1 MADYG
6 FEVKND
12 DGDYLVSDK
21 TTSLT
26 FVKRAININSFSTG
40 VPSPTQGTK
49 VGFGGFSE
57 LVYRV
62 SNCNATPVPF
72 FTIPRN
78 DKVYSV
84 NRIRNAGGNTWDIHL
99 ITNAKPYHKGT
110 FSFTGG
116 SYIPSETGLS
126 GFGLYE
132 AITSNQGLDPVVPS
146 YVATSEVGS
155 VYVVPQKF
163 AQTFQSF
170 GLDRGGYIVL
180 EDKSCAL
187 LSTVDGVTSITNNT
201 PFIMQA
207 FGSKQRFSFH
217 NLCRAGKQIGWSIPL
232 SSQSNSGNANYSA
245 NMIEETPTG
254 IFSSLQYDG
263 GELSHRN
270 TSYEGSDT
278 TGIPSSNSYWKARA
292 RLGAVRYNYRG
303 NDVLKKQGH
312 YSASTTS
319 SLTNSVEYRA
329 GQITAVNNFSGAD
342 TNRGTGEFTV
352 TNATS
357 SRGSATPGV
366 FGIDVNASGVVTQVK
381 FGNLSIGNIA
391 GDVITVPGS
400 ALGGGTNFT
409 FSVQTISNNTR
420 VYVTQYGYE
429 NIAVGQYLNFGG
441 TDYNWYEILAK
452 GFNVDIPKTL
462 AQGTITYDDY
472 FIEVAGNKTSLAITD
487 NYLRAEGTIGS
498 GSDASLA
505 DSVGTST
512 GNRKY
517 NEEAWMPG
525 GEAFILTGLYVRGW
539 LSSMGKSW
547 GSSYGATYS
556 STHEITNR
564 DFLALSPYA
573 SYAGM
578 FFDYSSDTL
587 ISESFEGDTTL
598 AEDSARA
605 FKTYHDAVYGVPNTS
620 KSVTQLFGNPTLNV
634 DSDAPTNFD
643 HARQTDTY
651 KSAPYWNSQIYAG
664 RGSYQLSNMVR
675 NTQHAFY
682 IPRVMYRLQ
691 PSAVSI
697 ASTTLFHGI
706 VNKGA
711 SAYHRLH
718 TSSSAG
724 GIMHNES
731 NMLWAGKAAF
741 TQLATYVLNPRDFTN
756 GDSIDFTKDNYGAI
770 LHDRQL
776 DEFRT
781 DSVFGDYEDQDIK
794 VHPISLCGAGGIEN
808 RYGPP
813 MMYTGLPD
821 SNENINVSIDIP
833 DWTLT
838 SNSGGTIYTGSGPVL
853 QVADLAAS
861 HCDATKV
868 YDGALNTDVLS
879 EHAFMFMKYDGV
891 GTAAGTY
898 KVTQI
903 NTTSYNQYLEIT
915 AGSVSSV
922 SATTQATWATG
933 SGNAND
939 LANHFVRNYSTDSAD
954 FNFIDYETDPGI
966 TDTNAGCHLPDYSNL
981 VLNSTRPNQFAVAVI
996 RIDGKTYA
1004 GETFTKY
1011 VTQHIHPPRT
1021 WTADNGTTQYED
1033 VKLFVNKGQYAY
1045 AADYMAHLVNPGQTN
1060 VSTPEQ
1066 YEGSSYLAPN
1076 KLLRL
1081 DQTLDTG
1088 LKSNAAYRS
1097 FEYPPVVQ
1105 THNTSIYGSLKVK
1118 DYLHCYKMADYN
1130 LTKRRFTNKL
1140 NLPLFDHSAHA
1151 NYFHINPQNNVN
1163 TLGGYLGN
1171 NVPYEI
1177 NESNISQVETEH
1189 GFGKG
1194 SEIISAASFNAL
1206 STSDKTKKFFS
1217 SSNFLF
1223 FFDSNRDRGDL
1234 RPPYGNTRP
1243 NHDGNAYGMT
1253 GFVSY
1258 GPPYNTDN
1266 FTLMFNEFRPLATL
1280 CAMDYFGAETATAKC
1295 SFVFY
1300 EQLQGE
1306 TAWTVIQ
1313 STSTNPYC
1321 DIFIRNPFP
1330 IDGTSVEG
1338 QNYVE
1343 GSAVRRFKVVVNRL
1357 AGYPNAK
1364 TAAAEAYCTMRMQG
1378 YGMVPIYL
1386 RKFHINTYEDASN
1399 RDAWIHSGFGKVPDN
1414 TQVVFRTYIPGV
1426 KAAYGSID
1434 NIHGFNAQPF
1444 YVTRAPVTADSNWSS
1459 GSFEPPPALSDR
1471 SWRTTYNGVFS
1482 TSDANTDGHRPT
1494 GTSFGYYPISQTN
1507 TGAGDIESPFVN
1519 PGNSS
1524 SPLRLYHTYS
1534 NVSTTPFTFTTRLAR
1549 PADVWKIRGVENDS
1563 TTSQH
1568 LADALSGGERG
1579 YIKTTSGFLD
1589 AGGTYTEAIYWDG
1602 DIVATNASNPQNPL
1616 PASTTLG
1623 DFTYE
1628 YDDDDDAEFVQVTFF
1643 VIKKVRAFGPFLED
1657 DEGVQIAASDNE
1669 FDATNIPQ
1677 LYIFADPA
1685 TAPTPHSTDKHGI
1698 QVFKADGSTVLF
1710 DSRQRVLQIHDI
1722 AQANFPARAFTRN
1735 VSLKGDSWGWYANH
1749 SSSFY
1754 PDQYTTVSNFSTP
1767 TNGAYAFNTKI
1778 QRTEF
1783 EKENQKK
1790 KKTWNEYYHET
1801 RYWANYKGGISRS
1814 ASDVFKTGYITVLA
1828 GHRYD
1833 VGKNNRIGFT
1843 GIKIGGDTKK
1853 KGGVTNYQDA
1863 TYNTGSETLIS
1874 INTDLYKGSQ
1884 YKIHIFKASASSLGL
1899 DGQDRDGDIDETD
1912 LITESGSTY
1921 TGPTLRYLVG
1931 DDILIG
1937 RHTGMASGGV
1947 PTGGFRLFDRSVSAL
1962 AARASIHSTLIPNDT
1977 AFRAVNTLSPSN
1989 NLTLWVPDQPGTYYL
2004 KTSADGYDRIAVPI
2018 VIEAA

>member
-49 VGFGGFSE
+49 TGFGGFSE

-84 NRIRNAGGNTWDIHL
+84 NRIRNAGGNNWDIHV
-99 ITNAKPYHKGT
+99 ITNAKPYHKGS

-155 VYVVPQKF
+155 VYIVPKDY
-163 AQTFQSF
+163 ASSYESF

-187 LSTVDGVTSITNNT
+187 INHNTVFDTYSAGSVV

-207 FGSKQRFSFH
+207 FGSKQRFSFR
-217 NLCRAGKQIGWSIPL
+217 NLCRSGKQIGWSLPL
-232 SSQSNSGNANYSA
+232 GNTPGGASNYSA
-245 NMIEETPTG
+245 NMLEEIPTG

-263 GELSHRN
+263 GDLSHRN

-278 TGIPSSNSYWKARA
+278 TGIPLASSSWKARA

-357 SRGSATPGV
+357 SRGSATPGI

-409 FSVQTISNNTR
+409 FSVQTVSNNTR

-429 NIAVGQYLNFGG
+429 NIAIGQYLNFAGSNN
-441 TDYNWYEILAK
+441 NWYAIVSK
-452 GFNVDIPKTL
+452 GFNVDIPLTL
-462 AQGTITYDDY
+462 TEGTDTYDDY
-472 FIEVAGNKTSLAITD
+472 FIEVAGNKTSIAVKDSFLQSQ
-487 NYLRAEGTIGS
+487 GTIGFS
-498 GSDASLA
+498 SSDASLA
-505 DSVGTST
+505 DPVGGTT
-512 GNRKY
+512 GNRRY

-539 LSSMGKSW
+539 LPSMGKSW
-547 GSSYGATYS
+547 GASYGATYT
-556 STHEITNR
+556 STHETTNR

-573 SYAGM
+573 AYTDM

-598 AEDSARA
+598 AETSARA

-643 HARQTDTY
+643 HSRQTDTY
-651 KSAPYWNSQIYAG
+651 KSAPYWNNQIYAG
-664 RGSYQLSNMVR
+664 RGSYQLTNMVR
-675 NTQHAFY
+675 NTQHTFY
-682 IPRVMYRLQ
+682 LPRVMYRIQ
-691 PSAVSI
+691 PSPMSI
-697 ASTTLFHGI
+697 ASTTLFHNV
-706 VNKGA
+706 VNKGD
-711 SAYHRLH
+711 SAYHRIH
-718 TSSSAG
+718 TSSSQGA
-724 GIMHNES
+724 IMHNES
-731 NMLWAGKAAF
+731 AMMWAGKATGVFNSLEPRTF
-741 TQLATYVLNPRDFTN
+741 TSGQT
-756 GDSIDFTKDNYGAI
+756 IDFTKENYAAI
-770 LHDRQL
+770 LNDSQL
-776 DEFRT
+776 DNFRT
-781 DSVFGDYEDQDIK
+781 ESLFPDNTNTK
-794 VHPISLCGAGGIEN
+794 VHPISLCGAGHVQN
-808 RYGPP
+808 NYGPP
-813 MMYTGLPD
+813 IMYTGLPTP
-821 SNENINVSIDIP
+821 SENINISIDIP

-853 QVADLAAS
+853 QLADLAAS
-861 HCDATKV
+861 HCAATNV
-868 YDGALNTDVLS
+868 GGQGSS

-898 KVTQI
+898 KVSQI
-903 NTTSYNQYLEIT
+903 TTTTYNQYLEIT

-922 SATTQATWATG
+922 SASTQATWATG
-933 SGNAND
+933 SGSATSS
-939 LANHFVRNYSTDSAD
+939 ANHFVKNYSTDSSK
-954 FNFIDYETDPGI
+954 FNYIDYDTDPGI
-966 TDTNAGCHLPDYSNL
+966 TDTNAGCHLPDYSNI
-981 VLNSTRPNQFAVAVI
+981 VLNSSRPNQFAQAVI
-996 RIDGKTYA
+996 RVDGTTYA
-1004 GETFTKY
+1004 GQTFTKY

-1033 VKLFVNKGQYAY
+1033 VKLFINKGQYPY
-1045 AADYMAHLVNPGQTN
+1045 ASDYMAHMLHPNHTN
-1060 VSTPEQ
+1060 LSTSEQ
-1066 YEGSSYLAPN
+1066 HQGPDPFYPPN
-1076 KLLRL
+1076 KILRL
-1081 DQTLDTG
+1081 DQGPSGG
-1088 LKSNAAYRS
+1088 LKSNTEYQS
-1097 FEYPPVVQ
+1097 NVYPP
-1105 THNTSIYGSLKVK
+1105 TLSSINTNIYGNVKVK

-1140 NLPLFDHSAHA
+1140 NLPVFDHHHHSD
-1151 NYFHINPQNNVN
+1151 YFQFKPNNLFSEWYGSIILNP
-1163 TLGGYLGN
+1163 
-1171 NVPYEI
+1171 
-1177 NESNISQVETEH
+1177 SDISQVETEH
-1189 GFGKG
+1189 GFGNG
-1194 SEIISAASFNAL
+1194 NTNYTVSYFNA
-1206 STSDKTKKFFS
+1206 SNTTDKTLSFFS
-1217 SSNFLF
+1217 ATNRMF
-1223 FFDSNRDRGDL
+1223 FFDSYYDRTNNAIRG
-1234 RPPYGNTRP
+1234 PSNS
-1243 NHDGNAYGMT
+1243 DGNAFSMT
-1253 GFVSY
+1253 GFVCF
-1258 GPPYNTDN
+1258 GPKLAYEN
-1266 FTLMFNEFRPLATL
+1266 FSVQFTEFRPLATL
-1280 CAMDYFGAETATAKC
+1280 CALDYFGADSATAKC

-1330 IDGTSVEG
+1330 INGTSTEG

-1343 GSAVRRFKVVVNRL
+1343 GSAIRRFKVVVNRL

-1378 YGMVPIYL
+1378 YSMVPVYL

-1399 RDAWIHSGFGKVPDN
+1399 RDAWIHSGFGRAPN
-1414 TQVVFRTYIPGV
+1414 STQVVFRTYIPGV

-1444 YVTRAPVTADSNWSS
+1444 YVTKGLSTPDTNWGTGLSNR
-1459 GSFEPPPALSDR
+1459 PPALSDR

-1494 GTSFGYYPISQTN
+1494 GTSFGYYPISQTELGSSN
-1507 TGAGDIESPFVN
+1507 VESPFVH
-1519 PGNSS
+1519 PDNSGDY
-1524 SPLRLYHTYS
+1524 LRLYHTYS
-1534 NVSTTPFTFTTRLAR
+1534 SVQSSPFTYTTRTAS

-1568 LADALSGGERG
+1568 IADALSGGERG

-1616 PASTTLG
+1616 AASTTLG

-1643 VIKKVRAFGPFLED
+1643 IIKKVRAFGPFIES
-1657 DEGVQIAASDNE
+1657 DEGVQIEASDNE

-1698 QVFKADGSTVLF
+1698 QVFKADGSTLLF

-1722 AQANFPARAFTRN
+1722 AQANFPARAFTRS
-1735 VSLKGDSWGWYANH
+1735 VSLKGDSWGSYANH

-1783 EKENQKK
+1783 EVEKQKK
-1790 KKTWNEYYHET
+1790 KKTWNRYYHET

-1833 VGKNNRIGFT
+1833 VGKNNRVGFT

-1874 INTDLYKGSQ
+1874 INTDLYKGNQ
-1884 YKIHIFKASASSLGL
+1884 YKIHIFKASASS
-1899 DGQDRDGDIDETD
+1899 
-1912 LITESGSTY
+1912 
-1921 TGPTLRYLVG
+1921 
-1931 DDILIG
+1931 
-1937 RHTGMASGGV
+1937 
-1947 PTGGFRLFDRSVSAL
+1947 FRPRWS
-1962 AARASIHSTLIPNDT
+1962 R
-1977 AFRAVNTLSPSN
+1977 
-1989 NLTLWVPDQPGTYYL
+1989 
-2004 KTSADGYDRIAVPI
+2004 
-2018 VIEAA
+2018 

>member
-26 FVKRAININSFSTG
+26 FVKRSVNINSFSTG

-49 VGFGGFSE
+49 TGFGGFSE

-84 NRIRNAGGNTWDIHL
+84 NRIRNAGGNNWDIHV

-155 VYVVPQKF
+155 VYIVPKDF
-163 AQTFQSF
+163 ASSYESF

-180 EDKSCAL
+180 EDKSCAII
-187 LSTVDGVTSITNNT
+187 SYNT
-201 PFIMQA
+201 IQDTYSAGSVVPFIMQA
-207 FGSKQRFSFH
+207 FGSKQRFSFR
-217 NLCRAGKQIGWSIPL
+217 NLCRTGKQIGWSLPL
-232 SSQSNSGNANYSA
+232 GNTPGASSNYSA
-245 NMIEETPTG
+245 NMLEEVPTG

-263 GELSHRN
+263 GDLSHRN

-278 TGIPSSNSYWKARA
+278 TGIPLAASSWKARA

-357 SRGSATPGV
+357 SRGSATPGI

-381 FGNLSIGNIA
+381 FGNLSTGNIA

-409 FSVQTISNNTR
+409 FAVQTIVNNTR

-441 TDYNWYEILAK
+441 TNYNWYAIVSK

-462 AQGTITYDDY
+462 AVGTITYDDY
-472 FIEVAGNKTSLAITD
+472 FIEVAGSKTYLAVKD
-487 NYLRAEGTIGS
+487 SFLQSEGTYGS

-505 DSVGTST
+505 DAVGNLN
-512 GNRKY
+512 GNRRY

-539 LSSMGKSW
+539 LPSMGKSW

-556 STHEITNR
+556 STHETTNR

-573 SYAGM
+573 AYADM

-598 AEDSARA
+598 AETSARA

-643 HARQTDTY
+643 HSRQTDTY
-651 KSAPYWNSQIYAG
+651 KSAPYWNNQLYAG
-664 RGSYQLSNMVR
+664 TGSYSLTNMVR
-675 NTQHAFY
+675 NTQHTFY
-682 IPRVMYRLQ
+682 LPRVMYRLQ
-691 PSAVSI
+691 PSGMSI
-697 ASTTLFHGI
+697 ASTTLFHGV
-706 VNKGA
+706 VNKGD

-718 TSSSAG
+718 TGSNAG
-724 GIMHNES
+724 AIMHNES
-731 NMLWAGKAAF
+731 EMLWAGKHDYDSSNL
-741 TQLATYVLNPRDFTN
+741 TMSLNPRKFTS
-756 GDSIDFTKDNYGAI
+756 GETIDFTKENYGSI
-770 LHDRQL
+770 LNDSQL
-776 DEFRT
+776 DRFRR
-781 DSVFGDYEDQDIK
+781 DSVFPDSTNIK
-794 VHPISLCGAGGIEN
+794 VHPISLCGAGGVQN
-808 RYGPP
+808 SYYPP
-813 MMYTGLPD
+813 IMYTGLPP
-821 SNENINVSIDIP
+821 SSQNINISIDIP

-861 HCDATKV
+861 HCAATNIDNQV
-868 YDGALNTDVLS
+868 S

-898 KVTQI
+898 KVSQI
-903 NTTSYNQYLEIT
+903 TTTSYSQTLEIT

-922 SATTQATWATG
+922 SASTQATWATG
-933 SGNAND
+933 SGSAANS
-939 LANHFVRNYSTDSAD
+939 ANHFVKNYSTDSD
-954 FNFIDYETDPGI
+954 EFNYIDYDTDPGI
-966 TDTNAGCHLPDYSNL
+966 TDTNAGCQLPDYSNI
-981 VLNSTRPNQFAVAVI
+981 VLNSSRPSQFAQAVI
-996 RIDGKTYA
+996 RIDGTTY
-1004 GETFTKY
+1004 GGQTFFKF
-1011 VTQHIHPPRT
+1011 VTQQIHPPIT

-1033 VKLFVNKGQYAY
+1033 VKLFINKGQYAY
-1045 AADYMAHLVNPGQTN
+1045 ASDYMAHLLHPQHTHLQP
-1060 VSTPEQ
+1060 PEI
-1066 YEGSSYLAPN
+1066 YNRHEPYFSPN
-1076 KLLRL
+1076 KILRL
-1081 DQTLDTG
+1081 DQGPGSG
-1088 LKSNAAYRS
+1088 LKSNTNYKS
-1097 FEYPPVVQ
+1097 ENYTPNLLSV
-1105 THNTSIYGSLKVK
+1105 NNNIYGDVKVK

-1140 NLPLFDHSAHA
+1140 NLPVFDHHHHSD
-1151 NYFHINPQNNVN
+1151 YFQYTPRTTFSRRVIGGTWTINP
-1163 TLGGYLGN
+1163 
-1171 NVPYEI
+1171 
-1177 NESNISQVETEH
+1177 SDISQVETEH
-1189 GFGKG
+1189 GFGNG
-1194 SEIISAASFNAL
+1194 NIDTSVSTFNAR
-1206 STSDKTKKFFS
+1206 STSNKTLTFFHATGKM
-1217 SSNFLF
+1217 F
-1223 FFDSNRDRGDL
+1223 FFDSYHDRSNNLYVSQAD
-1234 RPPYGNTRP
+1234 NS
-1243 NHDGNAYGMT
+1243 DGNAFSMT
-1253 GFVSY
+1253 GFVCF
-1258 GPPYNTDN
+1258 GPQLTDQN
-1266 FTLMFNEFRPLATL
+1266 FSVQFTEFRPLATL
-1280 CAMDYFGAETATAKC
+1280 CALDYFGADSATAKC

-1300 EQLQGE
+1300 ERLQGE

-1330 IDGTSVEG
+1330 IDGTSAEG

-1343 GSAVRRFKVVVNRL
+1343 GSAIRRFKVVVNRL

-1378 YGMVPIYL
+1378 YGMVPVYL

-1399 RDAWIHSGFGKVPDN
+1399 RDAWIHSGFGLAPDT
-1414 TQVVFRTYIPGV
+1414 TQAVYRTYIPGV

-1444 YVTRAPVTADSNWSS
+1444 YVTKGLSTPDTNWGAGISNL
-1459 GSFEPPPALSDR
+1459 PPALSDR

-1494 GTSFGYYPISQTN
+1494 GTSFGYYPISQTELGTSN
-1507 TGAGDIESPFVN
+1507 VESPFVHPDN
-1519 PGNSS
+1519 SGNY
-1524 SPLRLYHTYS
+1524 LRLYHTYS
-1534 NVSTTPFTFTTRLAR
+1534 SISSSPFNHTTRTAS

-1568 LADALSGGERG
+1568 IADALSGGERG

-1602 DIVATNASNPQNPL
+1602 DVVVTNASNPQNPL
-1616 PASTTLG
+1616 AASTTLG

-1628 YDDDDDAEFVQVTFF
+1628 YDDDDDAESIQVTFF
-1643 VIKKVRAFGPFLED
+1643 IIKKVRAFGPFLEN

-1698 QVFKADGSTVLF
+1698 QVFKADGSTLLF

-1722 AQANFPARAFTRN
+1722 AQANFPARAFTRG

-1754 PDQYTTVSNFSTP
+1754 PDQYTTVSNFNTP

-1783 EKENQKK
+1783 EKETQKK

-1833 VGKNNRIGFT
+1833 VGKNNRLGYT
-1843 GIKIGGDTKK
+1843 GIKIGGDTRKS
-1853 KGGVTNYQDA
+1853 GGVTNYQDA

-1899 DGQDRDGDIDETD
+1899 DGQDRDGDIDHTD
-1912 LITESGSTY
+1912 LITESGTTY

-1947 PTGGFRLFDRSVSAL
+1947 PTGGFRLFDRSVSASG
-1962 AARASIHSTLIPNDT
+1962 ARATIYSTMIPNDT
-1977 AFRAVNTLSPSN
+1977 AFRSVNPLYPAN
-1989 NLTLWVPDQPGTYYL
+1989 DLTLWVPDQPGTYYL
-2004 KTSADGYDRIAVPI
+2004 KTAADGYDRIAVPI

>member
-26 FVKRAININSFSTG
+26 FVKRAINIHSFSTG

-49 VGFGGFSE
+49 TGFGGFSE

-72 FTIPRN
+72 FTVPRN

-84 NRIRNAGGNTWDIHL
+84 NRIRNAGGNNWDIHV
-99 ITNAKPYHKGT
+99 ITNAKPYHKGS

-155 VYVVPQKF
+155 VYIVPKDYASF
-163 AQTFQSF
+163 NQSF

-180 EDKSCAL
+180 EDKSCA
-187 LSTVDGVTSITNNT
+187 IINYNT
-201 PFIMQA
+201 TLDNYSAINVVPFIMQA
-207 FGSKQRFSFH
+207 FGSRQRFTFR
-217 NLCRAGKQIGWSIPL
+217 NLCRTDKQIGWSIPTL
-232 SSQSNSGNANYSA
+232 SGSSNYSA
-245 NMIEETPTG
+245 SMVEEVPTG

-263 GELSHRN
+263 GDLSHRN
-270 TSYEGSDT
+270 TSFEGSDT
-278 TGIPSSNSYWKARA
+278 TGIPSSSSSWRARA

-342 TNRGTGEFTV
+342 TDRGTGEFTV

-357 SRGSATPGV
+357 SRGSATPGI
-366 FGIDVNASGVVTQVK
+366 FGIDVNASGIVTQVK
-381 FGNLSIGNIA
+381 FGNLSIGNVA

-409 FSVQTISNNTR
+409 FSVQTVSNNTR

-429 NIAVGQYLNFGG
+429 NIAIGQYLNFGG
-441 TDYNWYEILAK
+441 TNNGWYEILSK
-452 GFNVDIPKTL
+452 GFNVDIPLTL
-462 AQGTITYDDY
+462 TEGTDTYDDY
-472 FIEVAGNKTSLAITD
+472 FIEVAGNKTSYAVKDSFLQD
-487 NYLRAEGTIGS
+487 VGTYNAAS
-498 GSDASLA
+498 GASLA
-505 DSVGTST
+505 DPVGTST

-539 LSSMGKSW
+539 LPSMGKTW
-547 GSSYGATYS
+547 GSSHGATYS
-556 STHEITNR
+556 STHDTTNR

-573 SYAGM
+573 TYADM

-598 AEDSARA
+598 AETSARA
-605 FKTYHDAVYGVPNTS
+605 YKTYHDAVYGAPNTS

-643 HARQTDTY
+643 HSRQTDTY
-651 KSAPYWNSQIYAG
+651 KSAPYWNNQIYAG
-664 RGSYQLSNMVR
+664 RGSYQLTNMVR
-675 NTQHAFY
+675 NTQHTFY
-682 IPRVMYRLQ
+682 VPRVMYRLQ
-691 PSAVSI
+691 PSPMSI
-697 ASTTLFHGI
+697 ASTTLFHDI
-706 VNKGA
+706 VNKGD
-711 SAYHRLH
+711 SAYHRIH
-718 TSSSAG
+718 TSSSQGA
-724 GIMHNES
+724 IMHNETA
-731 NMLWAGKAAF
+731 MLWAGKSFGLYDSA
-741 TQLATYVLNPRDFTN
+741 LDPRDFTS
-756 GDSIDFTKDNYGAI
+756 GIDFTKENYGAI
-770 LHDRQL
+770 LDDHQL
-776 DEFRT
+776 DTFRV
-781 DSVFGDYEDQDIK
+781 DVIFGDHAATGIK
-794 VHPISLCGAGGIEN
+794 VHPISLCGAGHVQN
-808 RYGPP
+808 NYGPP
-813 MMYTGLPD
+813 IMYTGLPP
-821 SNENINVSIDIP
+821 SSENINVSIDIP

-861 HCDATKV
+861 HCAAT
-868 YDGALNTDVLS
+868 DLNTWYGTAHS

-898 KVTQI
+898 KVSQI
-903 NTTSYNQYLEIT
+903 TTTTYNQYLEIT

-933 SGNAND
+933 SGSATNS
-939 LANHFVRNYSTDSAD
+939 ANHFVKNYSTDSSD
-954 FNFIDYETDPGI
+954 FNFIDYVTDPGI
-966 TDTNAGCHLPDYSNL
+966 TDTNAGCHLPDYSNI
-981 VLNSTRPNQFAVAVI
+981 VLNSSRPNQFAQAVI
-996 RIDGKTYA
+996 RIDGTTY
-1004 GETFTKY
+1004 GGQTFTKY

-1033 VKLFVNKGQYAY
+1033 VKLFINKGQYAY
-1045 AADYMAHLVNPGQTN
+1045 AADYMAHFLHPRYTNRNP
-1060 VSTPEQ
+1060 SE
-1066 YEGSSYLAPN
+1066 YHEGREFFTPN

-1081 DQTLDTG
+1081 DQTLAG
-1088 LKSNAAYRS
+1088 GVKSNTAYNS
-1097 FEYPPVVQ
+1097 GTYPPLLNSV
-1105 THNTSIYGSLKVK
+1105 NSNIYGGLKVK
-1118 DYLHCYKMADYN
+1118 DYLHCYKIADYN

-1140 NLPLFDHSAHA
+1140 NLPVFDHSAHA
-1151 NYFHINPQNNVN
+1151 NYFHYNPQ
-1163 TLGGYLGN
+1163 TTYSYTDLH
-1171 NVPYEI
+1171 P
-1177 NESNISQVETEH
+1177 STISQVETEH
-1189 GFGKG
+1189 GFGRG
-1194 SEIISAASFNAL
+1194 NDNASPANIAAFHAL
-1206 STSDKTKKFFS
+1206 NTTSKTLAFFGPGD
-1217 SSNFLF
+1217 FRF
-1223 FFDSNRDRGDL
+1223 FFDSNYDAGHGASMIGGL
-1234 RPPYGNTRP
+1234 P
-1243 NHDGNAYGMT
+1243 NQDGNAFGMT
-1253 GFVSY
+1253 GHVSF
-1258 GPPYNTDN
+1258 GPRLTGNN
-1266 FTLMFNEFRPLATL
+1266 FSLALNEFRPLATL
-1280 CAMDYFGAETATAKC
+1280 CALDYFGADSATAKC

-1306 TAWTVIQ
+1306 TSWTVIQ

-1330 IDGTSVEG
+1330 INGTSAEG
-1338 QNYVE
+1338 QDYVE
-1343 GSAVRRFKVVVNRL
+1343 GSAIRRFKVVVNRL

-1378 YGMVPIYL
+1378 YGMVPVYL

-1399 RDAWIHSGFGKVPDN
+1399 RDAWIHSGFGRAPDT
-1414 TQVVFRTYIPGV
+1414 TQVIFRTYIPGV

-1444 YVTRAPVTADSNWSS
+1444 YVTKGSNLRDGNWTA
-1459 GSFEPPPALSDR
+1459 SFPYQPPALSDR

-1494 GTSFGYYPISQTN
+1494 GTSFGYYPISQTEKGLSN
-1507 TGAGDIESPFVN
+1507 VESPFVH
-1519 PGNSS
+1519 PDNSGDY
-1524 SPLRLYHTYS
+1524 LRLYHTYS
-1534 NVSTTPFTFTTRLAR
+1534 SIASTPFNYTTRTAS

-1568 LADALSGGERG
+1568 IADALSGGERG

-1616 PASTTLG
+1616 AASTTLG

-1628 YDDDDDAEFVQVTFF
+1628 YDDDDEAEFVQVTFF
-1643 VIKKVRAFGPFLED
+1643 IIKKVRAFGPFLED
-1657 DEGVQIAASDNE
+1657 DEGVQIAASDNQ

-1698 QVFKADGSTVLF
+1698 QVFKADGSTLLF

-1735 VSLKGDSWGWYANH
+1735 VSLKGDSWDWYANH

-1783 EKENQKK
+1783 EVETQKK
-1790 KKTWNEYYHET
+1790 KKTWNRYYHET

-1833 VGKNNRIGFT
+1833 VGKNNRVGFT

-1874 INTDLYKGSQ
+1874 INTDLYKGNQ

-1899 DGQDRDGDIDETD
+1899 DGQDRDGNIDHTD
-1912 LITESGSTY
+1912 LITESSGTY

-1937 RHTGMASGGV
+1937 RHSGMASGGV
-1947 PTGGFRLFDRSVSAL
+1947 PTGGFRIFDRSVSAT
-1962 AARASIHSTLIPNDT
+1962 AARSSIARTIIPNDT
-1977 AFRAVNTLSPSN
+1977 AFRSVNTLSPADD
-1989 NLTLWVPDQPGTYYL
+1989 LTLWAPDQPGTYYL
-2004 KTSADGYDRIAVPI
+2004 KTSADGYDQIAVPI

>member
-62 SNCNATPVPF
+62 TNCNATPVPF

-84 NRIRNAGGNTWDIHL
+84 NRIRNAGGNSWDIHV

-146 YVATSEVGS
+146 YVATTEVGS
-155 VYVVPQKF
+155 VYIVPQKF
-163 AQTFQSF
+163 ASSYVTS

-180 EDKSCAL
+180 EDKSCATIN
-187 LSTVDGVTSITNNT
+187 SAGAATAVV

-207 FGSKQRFSFH
+207 FGSKQRFSFR
-217 NLCRAGKQIGWSIPL
+217 NLCRSGNQIGWSIPL
-232 SSQSNSGNANYSA
+232 SSQSNSGNVNYSA

-263 GELSHRN
+263 GDLSHRN

-278 TGIPSSNSYWKARA
+278 TGIPSNSSYWKARG

-381 FGNLSIGNIA
+381 FDNLSIGNIA

-441 TDYNWYEILAK
+441 TDYNWYEIVSK

-462 AQGTITYDDY
+462 AQGTVTYDDY

-525 GEAFILTGLYVRGW
+525 GEAFIHTGLYVRGW
-539 LSSMGKSW
+539 LSNMGKSW
-547 GSSYGATYS
+547 GSSYGATYT

-573 SYAGM
+573 AYTDM

-587 ISESFEGDTTL
+587 IAESFEGDTTL
-598 AEDSARA
+598 AETSARA

-634 DSDAPTNFD
+634 DSDAPTSFD

-651 KSAPYWNSQIYAG
+651 KSAPYWNNQIYAG
-664 RGSYQLSNMVR
+664 RGSYQLYNMVR
-675 NTQHAFY
+675 NTQHTFY
-682 IPRVMYRLQ
+682 LPRVMYRLQ
-691 PSAVSI
+691 PSPISI

-706 VNKGA
+706 VNKGD
-711 SAYHRLH
+711 SAYHRIH
-718 TSSSAG
+718 TSSTAG

-731 NMLWAGKAAF
+731 NMLWAGKTF
-741 TQLATYVLNPRDFTN
+741 SNFYSTFNNPRTFIN
-756 GDSIDFTKDNYGAI
+756 GETIDFTKENYGCI
-770 LHDRQL
+770 LNDTQL
-776 DEFRT
+776 DEFRI
-781 DSVFGDYEDQDIK
+781 DSLLGDYLEQSIK
-794 VHPISLCGAGGIEN
+794 VHPISLCGAGTVQN
-808 RYGPP
+808 DYGAPI
-813 MMYTGLPD
+813 MYTGLPP
-821 SNENINVSIDIP
+821 SSENINISIDIP

-838 SNSGGTIYTGSGPVL
+838 SNSAGTIYTGSGPVL

-861 HCDATKV
+861 HCDAT
-868 YDGALNTDVLS
+868 NTKFLSGSQLS

-898 KVTQI
+898 KVSQI
-903 NTTSYNQYLEIT
+903 NTTTYNQYLEIT

-933 SGNAND
+933 IGSATD
-939 LANHFVRNYSTDSAD
+939 SANHFIKNYSTDSSD
-954 FNFIDYETDPGI
+954 FNFIDYYTDPGI

-981 VLNSTRPNQFAVAVI
+981 VLDSTRPNQFAQIII
-996 RIDGKTYA
+996 RITGKTYA

-1011 VTQHIHPPRT
+1011 VAQRIHPPRT

-1033 VKLFVNKGQYAY
+1033 VKLFINKGQYAY
-1045 AADYMAHLVNPGQTN
+1045 AADYMAHFLSPRYTN
-1060 VSTPEQ
+1060 R
-1066 YEGSSYLAPN
+1066 GSSEYHQGREYYPPN

-1081 DQTLDTG
+1081 DKTLNTG
-1088 LKSNAAYRS
+1088 VKSNTRYLS
-1097 FEYPPVVQ
+1097 GTYPPQVAIQ
-1105 THNTSIYGSLKVK
+1105 NNNIYGGLKVK

-1151 NYFHINPQNNVN
+1151 NYFHHNPQYTYSYTKLLPSSV
-1163 TLGGYLGN
+1163 
-1171 NVPYEI
+1171 
-1177 NESNISQVETEH
+1177 SQVETEH
-1189 GFGKG
+1189 GFGRG
-1194 SEIISAASFNAL
+1194 NGNSSPANITAFNAL
-1206 STSDKTKKFFS
+1206 NTNSKTLEFFS
-1217 SSNFLF
+1217 GTTYRF
-1223 FFDSNRDRGDL
+1223 FFDSNYDAGRDASMTSGI
-1234 RPPYGNTRP
+1234 P
-1243 NHDGNAYGMT
+1243 NHDGNAFGMT
-1253 GFVSY
+1253 GHMSF
-1258 GPPYNTDN
+1258 GPVLTIDN
-1266 FTLMFNEFRPLATL
+1266 FSLSLNEFRPLATL
-1280 CAMDYFGAETATAKC
+1280 CAMDYFGAETSTAKC

-1306 TAWTVIQ
+1306 TSWTVIQ

-1330 IDGTSVEG
+1330 IDGTSQEG

-1343 GSAVRRFKVVVNRL
+1343 GSAIRRFKVVVNRL

-1364 TAAAEAYCTMRMQG
+1364 TAAAEAYCTMTMQG
-1378 YGMVPIYL
+1378 YGMVPVYL

-1399 RDAWIHSGFGKVPDN
+1399 KDAWIHSGFGKAPDT

-1534 NVSTTPFTFTTRLAR
+1534 NVSSSPYTYTTRTAS
-1549 PADVWKIRGVENDS
+1549 PAYVFKISVVENDS

-1568 LADALSGGERG
+1568 IADALSGGERG

-1602 DIVATNASNPQNPL
+1602 DVVATNASNPQNPL

-1628 YDDDDDAEFVQVTFF
+1628 YDDDDDADFVQVTFF
-1643 VIKKVRAFGPFLED
+1643 IIKKVRAFGPFLED

-1698 QVFKADGSTVLF
+1698 QVFKADGSTLLF

-1783 EKENQKK
+1783 EKESQKK

-1833 VGKNNRIGFT
+1833 VGKNNRVGFT
-1843 GIKIGGDTKK
+1843 GIKIGGDTRKS
-1853 KGGVTNYQDA
+1853 GGVTNYQDA

-1874 INTDLYKGSQ
+1874 INTDLYKGNQ

-1912 LITESGSTY
+1912 LITESGGTY

-1947 PTGGFRLFDRSVSAL
+1947 PTGGFRLFDRSVSAT
-1962 AARASIHSTLIPNDT
+1962 AARASIHSTMIPNDT
-1977 AFRAVNTLSPSN
+1977 AFRAINPLSPSN